1 MLFRL
6 RFEATMS
13 ASSVAKLNALGL
25 LAVSGLLIV
34 AFGYQFVSGELPCP
48 LCLLQRAAFVAVGVG
63 LTLNLCVGNHSSHYA
78 MTILSAVAGGVIA
91 AKQILL
97 HIVPGTGSF
106 GSALFGAHFYS
117 WAFLAFAIIIVGTAL
132 MLMVEPNTTAADASR
147 SPPTILGRLSVLLF
161 LVLALANGFS
171 TVAECE
177 GGLCPDNPTT
187 YQMFSKETPPT

>member
-1 MLFRL
+1 LLF
-6 RFEATMS
+6 RFEAAMS
-13 ASSVAKLNALGL
+13 ASSASRLNALGL
-25 LAVSGLLIV
+25 LALSGLLVV

-48 LCLLQRAAFVAVGVG
+48 LCLLQRVAFVAAGVG
-63 LTLNLCVGNHSSHYA
+63 LALNLCVGTRSSHYA
-78 MTILSAVAGGVIA
+78 MTILSAVAGGMIA
-91 AKQILL
+91 ARQMLL

-117 WAFLAFAIIIVGTAL
+117 WAFLAFAMIVVAAAL
-132 MLMVEPNTTAADASR
+132 MLMAEPDTATAGAPR
-147 SPPTILGRLSVLLF
+147 PTPTRLGRLSVLLF

-187 YQMFSKETPPT
+187 YQMFSKETPSL